1 MYSRQFNIISL
12 LFHSVF
18 GIIWCFR

>member
-1 MYSRQFNIISL
+1 MYSRQINIISL

-18 GIIWCFR
+18 GIRWCFR